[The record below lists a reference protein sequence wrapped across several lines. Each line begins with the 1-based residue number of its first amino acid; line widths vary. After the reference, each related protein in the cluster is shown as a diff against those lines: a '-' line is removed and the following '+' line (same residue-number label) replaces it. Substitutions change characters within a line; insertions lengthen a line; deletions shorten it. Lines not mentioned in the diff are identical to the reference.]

1 MMHRLMTQR
10 KASLPMMLL
19 RLSMMHQL
27 MMPRKVLPQMQ
38 SLKKLISSKNL
49 MTQRK
54 VLLPM
59 MSSRLLMR
67 LLTLRKVSQ
76 LMMS

>member
-10 KASLPMMLL
+10 KASLPMMSL

-27 MMPRKVLPQMQ
+27 MMPRKVLPQML

>member
-1 MMHRLMTQR
+1 
-10 KASLPMMLL
+10 
-19 RLSMMHQL
+19 MMHQL
-27 MMPRKVLPQMQ
+27 MMPRKVLPQMP